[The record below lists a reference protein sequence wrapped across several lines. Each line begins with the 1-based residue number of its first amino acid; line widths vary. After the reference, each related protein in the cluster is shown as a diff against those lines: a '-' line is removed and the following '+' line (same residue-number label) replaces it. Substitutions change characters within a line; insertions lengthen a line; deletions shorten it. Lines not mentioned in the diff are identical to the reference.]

1 MGVKLTKEE
10 RRNILAVGIREFAD
24 SGFAKASIRR
34 IASQAKISTGLLYK
48 YYEDKEAFFSACLD
62 ECLLSLE
69 TMLATII
76 DEEKPLLVNAAS
88 LIQALQSYSRTH
100 KDELRLYLRIIADK
114 DMKMSAIKLESMS
127 ANMYTSFIKKAQEK
141 GLIRCDVDPSYFAF
155 FFDNLLMMLHFTYS
169 SPYLEERFRLF
180 CGSEALKDDDKCLKE
195 LLKFLESAFTFSS
208 AEIKH
213 KEV

>member
-10 RRNILAVGIREFAD
+10 RKNIIAVGIREFAD

-34 IASQAKISTGLLYK
+34 IASQAKISIGLLYK

-69 TMLATII
+69 SMLSTII
-76 DEEKPLLVNAAS
+76 DDEKPLLVNASA
-88 LIQALQSYSRTH
+88 LIQALQRYSRTH

-127 ANMYTSFIKKAQEK
+127 ANLYTSFIKKAQEK
-141 GLIRCDVDPSYFAF
+141 GLIRGDVDPSYFAF

-180 CGSEALKDDDKCLKE
+180 CGPEALKDDDKCLNE
-195 LLKFLESAFTFSS
+195 LLKFLESAFTYSS